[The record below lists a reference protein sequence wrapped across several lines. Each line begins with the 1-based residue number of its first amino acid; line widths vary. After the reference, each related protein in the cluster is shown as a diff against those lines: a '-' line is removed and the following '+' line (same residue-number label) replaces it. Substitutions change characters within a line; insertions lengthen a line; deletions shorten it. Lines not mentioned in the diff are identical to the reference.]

1 MVMGLGDEKD
11 RPSGL
16 FKTGRTCQIIAVQ
29 VLHEVN
35 VVLERIDALLGG
47 APPVPELERTLTDGY
62 ATALALEGERIRIE
76 REMDGVA
83 AQIDTNP
90 QGAKKLSALAERRAN
105 VDDELS
111 HLRARLGV
119 LKQRT
124 RELRSAAAIPQPG
137 LS

>member
-1 MVMGLGDEKD
+1 M
-11 RPSGL
+11 
-16 FKTGRTCQIIAVQ
+16 
-29 VLHEVN
+29 LHEVN

-62 ATALALEGERIRIE
+62 ATALALEGERIRID
-76 REMDGVA
+76 REIDGVA
-83 AQIDTNP
+83 AEIDSNP
-90 QGAKKLSALAERRAN
+90 QGAKELSALAERRAK
-105 VDDELS
+105 VDTELS

-124 RELRSAAAIPQPG
+124 RELRSAIPQPG